1 MLLGL
6 MIKDLL
12 QFFRHWRIFFLYCAL
27 IYLSL
32 PVGPAIWK
40 LIERSFGGA
49 GKDFPAMLLG
59 LAFAAIIIRFLL
71 LRKKYVAQG
80 LFIII
85 VAFFIFYKIAD
96 NMEFTSEK
104 MHLIE
109 YAILAVVIYSR
120 INKNQPVTKLHFK
133 ILIIG
138 FIVGSIDE
146 FLQRFIPG
154 RACDIRDVF
163 LNSASVS
170 LAQMVIY
177 SLEHLC

>member
-6 MIKDLL
+6 TIKDLF
-12 QFFRHWRIFFLYCAL
+12 QFLKHWRVFFLYCCL
-27 IYLSL
+27 IYVSL
-32 PVGPAIWK
+32 PIGPEIWK
-40 LIERSFGGA
+40 AMEHSFGGA
-49 GKDFPAMLLG
+49 GKDLPAMLLG
-59 LAFAAIIIRFLL
+59 LSFTAVIIRFLS
-71 LRKKYVAQG
+71 LRKKYVVQG
-80 LFIII
+80 FFIII
-85 VAFFIFYKIAD
+85 VAFFLFYRIAD
-96 NMEFTSEK
+96 NIEFSSEK

-109 YAILAVVIYSR
+109 YAILAIVIYSR
-120 INKNQPVTKLHFK
+120 IDKDQSVTTLHFK

-146 FLQRFIPG
+146 YLQRFIPG
-154 RACDIRDVF
+154 RVCDIRDVL